1 MIRWPGSGALKPFVR
16 PQRWLGAWWGMV
28 FAVIVGSMLPALL
41 LPDVPRGGDKVQHL
55 LGYAVLAA
63 VAVQL
68 FATRASLLRAAGGL
82 VAMGVS
88 IEIAQGTMT
97 TSRAMDAWDALANT
111 LGVLIGLATVLLPV
125 RDALLKFER

>member
-1 MIRWPGSGALKPFVR
+1 
-16 PQRWLGAWWGMV
+16 MV

-125 RDALLKFER
+125 RDVLLKFER